1 MLEKPEDV
9 WSNVPEN
16 VGITYIYGA
25 FQDQFTPHV
34 NRIRFLQDWDH
45 EELSVPALL
54 NTRDRFFVIDDAYAG
69 AGDRIRHLMVTLGH
83 HQNFCIILLLHHLYS
98 HSVKHLR
105 EINLNATAF
114 LLSYSPASKSMMRTF
129 ASQYYGG
136 GKDTRDFF
144 DVFDHVMDGGKYSYL
159 CVCFSPLIPNKYR
172 LSSFLSASE
181 GPTVYYVKK

>member
-1 MLEKPEDV
+1 MLC
-9 WSNVPEN
+9 SQL
-16 VGITYIYGA
+16 ITVLI
-25 FQDQFTPHV
+25 DCWV
-34 NRIRFLQDWDH
+34 NFL
-45 EELSVPALL
+45 
-54 NTRDRFFVIDDAYAG
+54 NFFV
-69 AGDRIRHLMVTLGH
+69 
-83 HQNFCIILLLHHLYS
+83 S
-98 HSVKHLR
+98 

-144 DVFDHVMDGGKYSYL
+144 DVFNHVMDGGKYSYL
-159 CVCFSPLIPNKYR
+159 CICFSPLIPNKYR